1 MKETGMTPSWLN
13 EKDSDEWR
21 WVAGY
26 LSSRCPSSLKA
37 KLDFF
42 ANRDFSRLVKS
53 IHALESETKGVKLIE
68 RLRNA
73 IRQRRYRLSNGGRKT
88 CSFTLPSA
96 TKTTLKTL
104 AKRHKT
110 TETGLIERL
119 IEAASKQVAIQKEET
134 RHESQAMKA
143 IRNARK
149 LEQELAK
156 VRIDETEKQLHHCLK
171 QLARWEAFL
180 KEEQPALS
188 PEDEAAATALT
199 KQRLH
204 VIHEAID
211 AAVARHQLT
220 SPRNV

>member
-1 MKETGMTPSWLN
+1 MSETEAAPSWLN
-13 EKDSDEWR
+13 EKDRGEWQ
-21 WVAGY
+21 WAASY
-26 LSSRCPSSLKA
+26 LSSRCSPSLQGKISFLA
-37 KLDFF
+37 DSG
-42 ANRDFSRLVKS
+42 FSYLVRS
-53 IHALESETKGVKLIE
+53 IHALETEAEGVKLIE

-73 IRQRRYRLSNGGRKT
+73 IRQRRYRLSKGGRKT
-88 CSFTLPSA
+88 CSFTLPSE
-96 TKTTLKTL
+96 TKATLKTL
-104 AKRHKT
+104 AKRYKT

-119 IEAASKQVAIQKEET
+119 IERASQQASIQREEA

-143 IRNARK
+143 IRNARR

-156 VRIDETEKQLHHCLK
+156 VRTDETEKHLRHCLN

-211 AAVARHQLT
+211 AAVAKHQLT
-220 SPRNV
+220 SPRNI